1 MSIRGNTE
9 SPSSNTTVS
18 MQRTRAAGGVHRL
31 VELWPGTLLLLPRLE
46 FSHEAPIQFRGWAR
60 YLQGDPR
67 SLKNAHLRPFSVV
80 AALLLAVTFSFTAV
94 PARAATITLGPT
106 ADAVVKSATPS
117 TNYGPAAGLKADD
130 SPAEM
135 SSLKFVVT
143 GTGGT
148 VTAAKLRLFVAD
160 PSPSGGQFQ
169 NVPDTNSQFR
179 GGAVCHSRD
188 GSHGRLQ
195 PLLDA
200 AGHGGNARHHE
211 LPPERRNGAEPAAA
225 AEFLA
230 AVQVHGPAAA
240 GIHGRAP
247 ELRG

>member
-1 MSIRGNTE
+1 MASYIGATGTKRRSVQPVRGAEAAACRGSRMSIRGNTE

-31 VELWPGTLLLLPRLE
+31 VELWPGMLLLLPRLE
-46 FSHEAPIQFRGWAR
+46 FSHEAPIQFRGWVR

-117 TNYGPAAGLKADD
+117 TNYGPATGLKADD

-148 VTAAKLRLFVAD
+148 VGREAAALRGRPVAV
-160 PSPSGGQFQ
+160 G
-169 NVPDTNSQFR
+169 R
-179 GGAVCHSRD
+179 AV
-188 GSHGRLQ
+188 
-195 PLLDA
+195 
-200 AGHGGNARHHE
+200 
-211 LPPERRNGAEPAAA
+211 PERSGHQFPISWWRRLSFP
-225 AEFLA
+225 
-230 AVQVHGPAAA
+230 
-240 GIHGRAP
+240 GR
-247 ELRG
+247 